1 MQSVPQLWVSETRKL
16 ISCHEIADGEH
27 FTFPFESDFSAFVL
41 RLLAQ
46 SFRIM

>member
-1 MQSVPQLWVSETRKL
+1 MAQLWVSETRKL

-27 FTFPFESDFSAFVL
+27 FVFSFESDFSAFVL
-41 RLLAQ
+41 RLLAE